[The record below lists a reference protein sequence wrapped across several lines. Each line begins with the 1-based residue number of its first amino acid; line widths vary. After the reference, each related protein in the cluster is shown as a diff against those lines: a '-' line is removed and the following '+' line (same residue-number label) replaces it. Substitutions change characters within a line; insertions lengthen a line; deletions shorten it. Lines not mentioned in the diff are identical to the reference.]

1 MFNKYITVNDNQAV
15 RDAAAV
21 VARAAKEHDK
31 TLKTISEAEIKSKD
45 RVDISLEEYARMQ
58 EEIKTLSRD
67 SKNMAY
73 LLAQIGIPVE
83 VINRIDRNSVHVEHC
98 ADIRDFKTHYR
109 VSFSAD
115 DSPRY

>member
-1 MFNKYITVNDNQAV
+1 MFDKYIIDN
-15 RDAAAV
+15 RSNIEAASIIAESN
-21 VARAAKEHDK
+21 RNHDR
-31 TLKTISEAEIKSKD
+31 TLKAISEAEIKSKD
-45 RVDISLEEYARMQ
+45 RVNISLEEYTRMQ

-73 LLAQIGIPVE
+73 LLAQIGIPPE
-83 VINRIDRNSVHVEHC
+83 IINRIDRNSVHVEHC